1 MNASDSSASGG
12 TSPVETTR
20 PETPSISPLFP
31 LILLETMRDRD
42 LPPET
47 LEDEDVSISLPRRL
61 GLSEVVRLQI
71 QKFAG
76 EVKAKRAQLSTT
88 VQDLIKLVI
97 RRPDAEE
104 IFVEAGRRV
113 ARRFWDERSGLLRG
127 TLRFLPR
134 ALTLRAAHRSGR
146 KMLSR
151 LVGPSDFAFSRRPLT
166 FAIES
171 TLTAEADPGGAACAF
186 YSGAMAEH
194 LELYTGRKYRVS
206 HPVCRAVRNGPRCE
220 WNIEIAG

>member
-1 MNASDSSASGG
+1 MNTSDSTTASGPA
-12 TSPVETTR
+12 PVDKTR
-20 PETPSISPLFP
+20 PESPSISPLFP

-76 EVKAKRAQLSTT
+76 EVKAKRPQLSAT
-88 VQDLIKLVI
+88 VEDLIKLVI

-113 ARRFWDERSGLLRG
+113 ARRFWDERSGLFRG
-127 TLRFLPR
+127 SLRFMPR
-134 ALTLRAAHRSGR
+134 AIALGAAHRAGKR
-146 KMLSR
+146 MLSR
-151 LVGPSDFAFSRRPLT
+151 LVGPSPFSFSRRPLGFT
-166 FAIES
+166 IES
-171 TLTAEADPGGAACAF
+171 TPTASADPGGAACAF
-186 YSGAMAEH
+186 YGGAVTEH

-206 HPVCRAVRNGPRCE
+206 HPVCRAVKDGPRCE
-220 WNIEIAG
+220 WTIEISG